1 VTEYKVD
8 HRFGKLAAHVLLY
21 PRTGRTHQLRV
32 HLASLGHP
40 ILGDQT
46 YGGRKVCT
54 VEGVEIPRVMLHAR
68 TLGFRHPVTGE
79 SQEYTKPFPS
89 DMEQVVQTLT
99 GLTPPHAV
107 RTLWQTPQRG
117 IHNVAS
123 KDEFMQTGDVLDAMG
138 GLVAQLKTY
147 AAKLPPIVHLS
158 AVPTGVKPK
167 FEAVEEYEEIVS
179 RFRNQSAGTPYKGL
193 NELLVESLEAFEV
206 GRLLGSVHP
215 LLSVLDH
222 LERMGRDKEIEI
234 GRINEMRTAE
244 YRSTL
249 NKILPGNKPELD
261 GAGRGMWLSGD
272 GSAPEAHDGWNNWD
286 VIGGPMTLH

>member
-1 VTEYKVD
+1 
-8 HRFGKLAAHVLLY
+8 
-21 PRTGRTHQLRV
+21 
-32 HLASLGHP
+32 
-40 ILGDQT
+40 
-46 YGGRKVCT
+46 
-54 VEGVEIPRVMLHAR
+54 
-68 TLGFRHPVTGE
+68 
-79 SQEYTKPFPS
+79 
-89 DMEQVVQTLT
+89 
-99 GLTPPHAV
+99 
-107 RTLWQTPQRG
+107 
-117 IHNVAS
+117 
-123 KDEFMQTGDVLDAMG
+123 MQTGDVLDTMG

-158 AVPTGVKPK
+158 TVPTGVKPK

-234 GRINEMRTAE
+234 GRINETRTAE

-261 GAGRGMWLSGD
+261 GAGRGM
-272 GSAPEAHDGWNNWD
+272 
-286 VIGGPMTLH
+286 

>member
-1 VTEYKVD
+1 
-8 HRFGKLAAHVLLY
+8 
-21 PRTGRTHQLRV
+21 
-32 HLASLGHP
+32 
-40 ILGDQT
+40 
-46 YGGRKVCT
+46 
-54 VEGVEIPRVMLHAR
+54 
-68 TLGFRHPVTGE
+68 
-79 SQEYTKPFPS
+79 
-89 DMEQVVQTLT
+89 
-99 GLTPPHAV
+99 
-107 RTLWQTPQRG
+107 
-117 IHNVAS
+117 
-123 KDEFMQTGDVLDAMG
+123 MQTGDVLDAMG

-158 AVPTGVKPK
+158 SVPTGVKPK
-167 FEAVEEYEEIVS
+167 YEAVEEYEEIVS

-234 GRINEMRTAE
+234 GRINETRTAE

-261 GAGRGMWLSGD
+261 GAGRGM
-272 GSAPEAHDGWNNWD
+272 
-286 VIGGPMTLH
+286 